1 MLDFLLFILKNRFF
15 QLALLLNIGLNFYAI
30 EVKDKSVASN
40 LVCDFTPT
48 LVSNQAQ
55 IQNNLN
61 LFLVP
66 GAEQSNKK
74 FSAITNSI
82 RSKICF
88 LKSASFDQSKSNLL
102 IVSIVFNKARA
113 PPLNL
118 NS

>member
-55 IQNNLN
+55 IQNDLN
-61 LFLVP
+61 LFLIP
-66 GAEQSNKK
+66 GAEQPYKK
-74 FSAITNSI
+74 FLAIADSI
-82 RSKICF
+82 I
-88 LKSASFDQSKSNLL
+88 LKLHHLNDTYFIQSKSKLL
-102 IVSIVFNKARA
+102 KKSLVYNKARA
-113 PPLNL
+113 PPFNL